1 MKTWKLV
8 SGVLTIVFSF
18 LVLLQSCAAG
28 FVNSVEQ
35 SGDAGGSAGLIVAVM
50 MLAGGIVAIA
60 TRKSTGKGGNITL
73 IVLFALASIVA
84 FPNSKVYQD
93 LKVWGI
99 WCLIN
104 LVIAIIAM
112 RLKKPKTV
120 EMTSPIEKQK
130 E

>member
-120 EMTSPIEKQK
+120 EMTLPIEKQK

>member
-28 FVNSVEQ
+28 IVNSVER

-50 MLAGGIVAIA
+50 MLAAGIVAIA
-60 TRKSTGKGGNITL
+60 TRKSPGKGGNIVL
-73 IVLFALASIVA
+73 IVLFALASIIA

-93 LKVWGI
+93 LKVWGM

-104 LVIAIIAM
+104 LVVAILAM
-112 RLKKPKTV
+112 GLKRPKST
-120 EMTSPIEKQK
+120 EATPSTEKQNK
-130 E
+130 